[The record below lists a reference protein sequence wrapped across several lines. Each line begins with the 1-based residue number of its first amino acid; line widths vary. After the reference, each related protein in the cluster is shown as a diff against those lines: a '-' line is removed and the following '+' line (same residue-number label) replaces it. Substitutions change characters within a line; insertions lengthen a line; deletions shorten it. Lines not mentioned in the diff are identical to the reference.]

1 MTNIIVG
8 FAINLCIILPII
20 ILTLKDK
27 TKKTLKILI
36 VFGLYYLMNSLLLY
50 LPLEFKELTFINAEW
65 NWTGKIFAISGS
77 FIFLLL
83 YKQFDLKDYF
93 LTLNQNKGFIKK
105 GALIVALIL
114 LVKSMISF
122 YFGSIVKGN
131 IETILFQLTMPGI
144 DEEIAY
150 RGIMLGLLVNALKPF
165 RETIFHPAILVTA
178 ILFGLGHGL
187 FMTKS
192 FELSFDIFSFL
203 SSCILGIIWGWL
215 TIKSG
220 SIVLSLTSHNLGN
233 LPINIFR

>member
-1 MTNIIVG
+1 
-8 FAINLCIILPII
+8 
-20 ILTLKDK
+20 
-27 TKKTLKILI
+27 
-36 VFGLYYLMNSLLLY
+36 MNSLLLY

-122 YFGSIVKGN
+122 YFGSTVKGN

-150 RGIMLGLLVNALKPF
+150 RGIMLGLLVNVLKPF

-233 LPINIFR
+233 LPINFFR